1 MGKER
6 PRRRRRSLAGL
17 TAALRQASSR
27 SEQAQA
33 HYELGLF
40 HDNNGREA
48 QAIPHYCEALALDIN
63 PAVVPEA
70 LAWLASSLYKT
81 GRREEASLRAG
92 QALRLTRDQSLVGFL
107 RRLLRR
113 IGRAAG
119 ESQPGRGDRT

>member
-1 MGKER
+1 MSKER

-48 QAIPHYCEALALDIN
+48 QAIPHYREALALGIN

-70 LAWLASSLYKT
+70 LAWLASSLHKT
-81 GRREEASLRAG
+81 GQPGEASVTARR
-92 QALRLTRDQSLVGFL
+92 ALRLTQDPSLEEFLVG
-107 RRLLRR
+107 LLRR
-113 IGRAAG
+113 IKRADG
-119 ESQPGRGDRT
+119 TSQSDQPA

>member
-1 MGKER
+1 MSKER
-6 PRRRRRSLAGL
+6 PHRRRRSLAGL

-48 QAIPHYCEALALDIN
+48 QAIPHYREALALEID

-81 GRREEASLRAG
+81 GHAVEAHKL
-92 QALRLTRDQSLVGFL
+92 ALKALCLASDPNLQIFL
-107 RRLLRR
+107 NRLLRR
-113 IGRAAG
+113 IRRAIA
-119 ESQPGRGDRT
+119 ELDSR